1 MTFPIRPVPP
11 FSAVP
16 KVRDQEDPK
25 RAAEAME
32 QNPQQATTLLSGLL
46 LHIDNVDA
54 SNGAGSRS
62 TSALVGTDAIRRF
75 VAGTQVNPTPSRES
89 FARLLISVRD
99 VETELRGK
107 MALAGTEGERHVL
120 WLALRTTVAVKRF
133 RGT

>member
-11 FSAVP
+11 SSAIP
-16 KVRDQEDPK
+16 KVREQEDPK
-25 RAAEAME
+25 RAAAAME
-32 QNPQQATTLLSGLL
+32 ENPEQAATLLSGLL

-54 SNGAGSRS
+54 PNGTGSRG
-62 TSALVGTDAIRRF
+62 TSAVMGTDAIRRF
-75 VAGTQVNPTPSRES
+75 VAGTHVNPTPSRES

-107 MALAGTEGERHVL
+107 MALAGTEEERQAL
-120 WLALRTTVAVKRF
+120 WVALRTTVEVKRF